1 MNWLVFAL
9 LAPLIFTLV
18 NFVDKYIVEREVKDY
33 RGMVIFTAI
42 MALAA
47 GTIFFILGGFPLLPA
62 REMAI
67 ILFTGAL
74 TAWGA
79 ALYFPAISGE
89 DASNVIIFFQ
99 ITPIF
104 TLILSMIFLD
114 EVLTAG
120 QWLGFI
126 LIFASVIGVSVFS
139 QPRHKREGKWFQ
151 LSRGFFLILGVD
163 VMVAISFVV
172 FRSVIQAEIPFAA
185 IITYESWGIT
195 LGGLVLYLFVPTI
208 RRAFHV
214 TLGDIRKQ
222 GLAVI
227 ALNETTFVVAKLLNF
242 VAISI
247 APSVAL
253 VSVLMGTQVFFGIL
267 LGWLLTT
274 VLPAI
279 FKEDITRS
287 GLMRRGALAAVLF
300 AGIILVN

>member
-47 GTIFFILGGFPLLPA
+47 GTVFFILGGFPVLPA

-67 ILFTGAL
+67 ILFTGSL

-104 TLILSMIFLD
+104 TLILSMIFLG

-126 LIFASVIGVSVFS
+126 LIFASVIGVSIFS
-139 QPRHKREGKWFQ
+139 QPKQKRAGKWFQ

-185 IITYESWGIT
+185 IVTYESWGIA
-195 LGGLVLYLFVPTI
+195 LGGLILYLFVPTI
-208 RRAFHV
+208 RRAFHIDV
-214 TLGDIRKQ
+214 RSIRKQ
-222 GLAVI
+222 GMGAIAV
-227 ALNETTFVVAKLLNF
+227 NETIFVIAKLLNF
-242 VAISI
+242 VAISV

-287 GLMRRGALAAVLF
+287 SLIRRGALAAVLF